1 MKNYYITIMSIDPN
15 DHKGR
20 KAGDD
25 SQKYGFNVQAK
36 DKADAE
42 KKGAAEF
49 KKKHGNL
56 PIYWL
61 KVV

>member
-1 MKNYYITIMSIDPN
+1 MKNYYITVMSIDPN
-15 DHKGR
+15 DHEGR
-20 KAGDD
+20 AAGDNH
-25 SQKYGFNVQAK
+25 QKYGFNVQAK

-42 KKGAAEF
+42 TKGAAEF